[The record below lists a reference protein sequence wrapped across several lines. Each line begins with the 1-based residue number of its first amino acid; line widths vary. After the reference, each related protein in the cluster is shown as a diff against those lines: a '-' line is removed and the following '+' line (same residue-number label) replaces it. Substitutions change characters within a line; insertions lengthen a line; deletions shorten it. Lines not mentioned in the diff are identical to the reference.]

1 MKLQY
6 LAVIF
11 VIIILPIVLILS
23 QYVDYQI
30 DAVNLRHTYNTKL
43 IDATY
48 DSIKAYQLN
57 TINNAVSD
65 IPGAKIEDLE
75 AAVKTFF
82 NSLSTTYGYT
92 GYNASVMKNFIPAIV
107 FTMYDGYYIYSPF
120 DNTLTGV
127 QKEQAAENGG
137 TESYVAPEYVKS
149 VGEDGKTLYG
159 IKPYVY
165 YSCRYKKGS
174 DDFVITYTLDNYITI
189 QGIIDGTYRNE
200 CGYLIDGIEKS
211 GDSYT
216 YDGVK
221 YDESQKEKM
230 VENLNGKTYSYVKI
244 NGTKYYLDETKK
256 EVFYINASGE
266 RAVQSSKSLNESVYK
281 EYKNKIEKNN
291 SAYEYYKA
299 AFEFT
304 KKVRKDLKLGELT
317 AGNAVDDNGQPI
329 SDFGEDLIFGK
340 DNGNSDLT
348 GDDTGN
354 EWIQYSNSKFNQH
367 RSAVIRYVVE
377 KNLSAAISGYRQ
389 YNTSDTSIE
398 YIMPKISETDWDK
411 IENDVSII
419 TFLQGFKIGGRDY
432 NNYCV
437 ISNNLNKEHVD
448 ENDIYLIGDD
458 SAYHKANEENLKVK
472 DDTTQGIWKINF
484 ERKSYKEASGT
495 DDNYQTVYYYPLKEI
510 GSYSSIV
517 ASSKIKYEDSS
528 ENEYTDLY
536 RYMKDSSTNGKVK
549 KVYYTALARERWG
562 AYSVNN
568 STDIVTPE
576 DEDIPPTPEPTPEPT
591 PDPEPATGTESI
603 TIDKVDEDGN
613 KINNA
618 WFWLTDKKENLN
630 EESKILPQYRG
641 GTGQGTNPSGQV
653 IFNNLVSGK
662 TYYIQEKYTP
672 IEYKANEQIY
682 EFKAGEKSNIT
693 ITNKKI
699 RRRTYR

>member
-256 EVFYINASGE
+256 EVFYINAS
-266 RAVQSSKSLNESVYK
+266 
-281 EYKNKIEKNN
+281 
-291 SAYEYYKA
+291 
-299 AFEFT
+299 
-304 KKVRKDLKLGELT
+304 
-317 AGNAVDDNGQPI
+317 
-329 SDFGEDLIFGK
+329 
-340 DNGNSDLT
+340 
-348 GDDTGN
+348 
-354 EWIQYSNSKFNQH
+354 
-367 RSAVIRYVVE
+367 
-377 KNLSAAISGYRQ
+377 
-389 YNTSDTSIE
+389 
-398 YIMPKISETDWDK
+398 
-411 IENDVSII
+411 
-419 TFLQGFKIGGRDY
+419 
-432 NNYCV
+432 
-437 ISNNLNKEHVD
+437 
-448 ENDIYLIGDD
+448 
-458 SAYHKANEENLKVK
+458 
-472 DDTTQGIWKINF
+472 
-484 ERKSYKEASGT
+484 
-495 DDNYQTVYYYPLKEI
+495 
-510 GSYSSIV
+510 
-517 ASSKIKYEDSS
+517 
-528 ENEYTDLY
+528 
-536 RYMKDSSTNGKVK
+536 
-549 KVYYTALARERWG
+549 
-562 AYSVNN
+562 
-568 STDIVTPE
+568 
-576 DEDIPPTPEPTPEPT
+576 
-591 PDPEPATGTESI
+591 
-603 TIDKVDEDGN
+603 
-613 KINNA
+613 
-618 WFWLTDKKENLN
+618 
-630 EESKILPQYRG
+630 
-641 GTGQGTNPSGQV
+641 
-653 IFNNLVSGK
+653 
-662 TYYIQEKYTP
+662 
-672 IEYKANEQIY
+672 
-682 EFKAGEKSNIT
+682 
-693 ITNKKI
+693 
-699 RRRTYR
+699 

>member
-11 VIIILPIVLILS
+11 IIIILPIVIVLS

-65 IPGAKIEDLE
+65 ISASKIEDLE

-92 GYNASVMKNFIPAIV
+92 GYNSSVMKNFIPAIV

-127 QKEQAAENGG
+127 QKEQDKAGG
-137 TESYVAPEYVKS
+137 GKESYVSPEYVN
-149 VGEDGKTLYG
+149 GTGNDGKTLYG

-165 YSCRYKKGS
+165 YSCRYEKGS

-189 QGIIDGTYRNE
+189 QGIIGGTYRNE
-200 CGYLIDGIEKS
+200 HGYLIDGIEKD
-211 GDSYT
+211 GNTYK
-216 YDGVK
+216 YDGVEYTTSK
-221 YDESQKEKM
+221 TEKM
-230 VENLNGKTYSYVKI
+230 EENLNGKLYSYVKI
-244 NGTKYYLDETKK
+244 NGTKYYLEQGSIRNNGS
-256 EVFYINASGE
+256 VFYINANGE
-266 RAVQSSKSLNESVYK
+266 KTIQASSSLNKDIYQK
-281 EYKNKIEKNN
+281 YYDKITKNN
-291 SAYEYYKA
+291 SAYEYYKS
-299 AFEFT
+299 AFDFT
-304 KKVRKDLKLGELT
+304 EMIRNELKLDGLK
-317 AGNAVDDNGQPI
+317 ASDARDDNGDPI
-329 SDFGEDLIFGK
+329 SDFGDDLIFGE
-340 DNGNSDLT
+340 DNGDNKTT
-348 GDDTGN
+348 GIKNDNAGN

-398 YIMPKISETDWDK
+398 YIMPKISETDWEK

-448 ENDIYLIGDD
+448 ENDIYLIGTDNT
-458 SAYHKANEENLKVK
+458 YHKVNEKNLNINN
-472 DDTTQGIWKINF
+472 DTTKGIWKLNF
-484 ERKSYKEASGT
+484 ERKSYKEPISSS
-495 DDNYQTVYYYPLKEI
+495 DDNYQTVYYYPLNYI

-517 ASSKIKYEDSS
+517 ASSGIKYEDDSN
-528 ENEYTDLY
+528 NEYTDLY
-536 RYMKDSSTNGKVK
+536 RYMKDPSTNINVK
-549 KVYYTALARERWG
+549 RTYYTALARERWG
-562 AYSVNN
+562 SYSVNN
-568 STDIVTPE
+568 DIN
-576 DEDIPPTPEPTPEPT
+576 I
-591 PDPEPATGTESI
+591 
-603 TIDKVDEDGN
+603 
-613 KINNA
+613 
-618 WFWLTDKKENLN
+618 
-630 EESKILPQYRG
+630 
-641 GTGQGTNPSGQV
+641 
-653 IFNNLVSGK
+653 
-662 TYYIQEKYTP
+662 IQ
-672 IEYKANEQIY
+672 
-682 EFKAGEKSNIT
+682 
-693 ITNKKI
+693 
-699 RRRTYR
+699 